1 MVGRTLQQAHS
12 RAQWLKHHAKELG
25 FTSVGISK
33 AQHLDEE
40 APRLEAWLKQDM
52 HGEMAYME
60 GHFDKRLDPRKLL
73 PGTKTVV
80 SLLFNYH
87 NPSPPSDPE
96 APRIAQ
102 YALGEDYHFVLK
114 WKLKELLKW
123 MKRDWGDVAGRVFV
137 DSAPILERAW
147 AARSGLGWV
156 GKNSL
161 LLNKHHGSYF
171 FLAEML
177 LDVDIEP
184 DAPVTDHCGSCT
196 RCIDACPT
204 DAIVKP
210 YVVDGSK
217 CISYFTI
224 ELRGAIPEPVQGHM
238 EDWMFGCDI
247 CQEVCPW
254 NRHATPTTEPRFS
267 PHPRLLDM
275 SKADWLDLTEEV
287 FKDVFKDSA
296 VKRAGL
302 AGLTRNIAF
311 LQTGKSGHKKTPP
324 ASGEA

>member
-1 MVGRTLQQAHS
+1 MGRTLHQAQS

-87 NPSPPSDPE
+87 NPSLPMDPE

-147 AARSGLGWV
+147 AAKSGLGWV

-177 LDVDIEP
+177 LDVDIAP

-254 NRHATPTTEPRFS
+254 NRHATPTAEPRFS

-311 LQTGKSGHKKTPP
+311 LQPGKSGHKKAPP

>member
-1 MVGRTLQQAHS
+1 MAKAKQLASDRSAWIKR
-12 RAQWLKHHAKELG
+12 RAQELG
-25 FTSVGISK
+25 FVSVGISV
-33 AQHLDEE
+33 ASQLTEE

-73 PGTKTVV
+73 PGTKSVV

-87 NPSPPSDPE
+87 NPIGQSDTE
-96 APRIAQ
+96 APRLSQ
-102 YALGEDYHFVLK
+102 YAYGEDYHFVLK

-123 MKRDWGDVAGRVFV
+123 MRAEWGDIGGRVYV

-147 AARSGLGWV
+147 ARQSGLGWI

-161 LLNKHHGSYF
+161 LISKKKGSYF

-177 LDVDIEP
+177 LDVDLEP
-184 DAPVTDHCGSCT
+184 DAPVTDHCGTCT

-204 DAIVKP
+204 DAIIKP
-210 YVVDGSK
+210 NVVDGSK

-224 ELRGAIPEPVQGHM
+224 ELRGAIPEPVKGHM
-238 EDWMFGCDI
+238 ENWMFGCDI

-254 NRHATPTTEPRFS
+254 NRHATPTAEPRFS
-267 PHPRLLDM
+267 PHPRLMDM
-275 SKADWLDLTEEV
+275 TNSDWEDLTEDI
-287 FKDVFKDSA
+287 FRDVFKDSP
-296 VKRAGL
+296 VKRTGL
-302 AGLTRNIAF
+302 LGLKRNIRA
-311 LQTGKSGHKKTPP
+311 LRQES
-324 ASGEA
+324 E

>member
-1 MVGRTLQQAHS
+1 MAKAKQLASDRSAWIKR
-12 RAQWLKHHAKELG
+12 RAQELG
-25 FTSVGISK
+25 FVSVGISV
-33 AQHLDEE
+33 ARQLTEE

-73 PGTKTVV
+73 PGTKSVV

-87 NPSPPSDPE
+87 NPIGQSDTE
-96 APRIAQ
+96 APRLSQ
-102 YALGEDYHFVLK
+102 YAYGEDYHFVLK

-123 MKRDWGDVAGRVFV
+123 MRTEWGDIGGRVYV

-147 AARSGLGWV
+147 ARQSGLGWI

-161 LLNKHHGSYF
+161 LISKKKGSYF

-177 LDVDIEP
+177 LDVDLEP
-184 DAPVTDHCGSCT
+184 DAPVTDHCGTCT

-204 DAIVKP
+204 DAIIKP
-210 YVVDGSK
+210 SVVDGSK

-224 ELRGAIPEPVQGHM
+224 ELRGAIPEPVKGHM
-238 EDWMFGCDI
+238 ENWMFGCDI

-254 NRHATPTTEPRFS
+254 NRHATPTAEPRFS
-267 PHPRLLDM
+267 PHPRLMDM
-275 SKADWLDLTEEV
+275 TNSDWEDLTEDV
-287 FKDVFKDSA
+287 FRDVFKDSP
-296 VKRAGL
+296 VKRTGL
-302 AGLTRNIAF
+302 LGLKRNIRA
-311 LQTGKSGHKKTPP
+311 LRQES
-324 ASGEA
+324 E

>member
-1 MVGRTLQQAHS
+1 MGRSAHVAS
-12 RAQWLKHHAKELG
+12 QRAAWIKEKARELG
-25 FTSVGISK
+25 FASVGISV
-33 AQHLDEE
+33 AAELTEE
-40 APRLEAWLKQDM
+40 APRLESWLKQGM

-73 PGTKTVV
+73 PGTKSVV

-87 NPSPPSDPE
+87 NPQKATDE
-96 APRIAQ
+96 GAPKIAQ
-102 YALGEDYHFVLK
+102 YAYGEDYHFVLK

-123 MKRDWGDVAGRVFV
+123 MRAEWGDVGGRVYV

-147 AARSGLGWV
+147 AQKSGLGWI
-156 GKNSL
+156 GKHSL
-161 LLNKHHGSYF
+161 LLNKHAGSYF

-177 LDVDIEP
+177 LDVELEP

-204 DAIVKP
+204 DAIIKP

-224 ELRGAIPEPVQGHM
+224 ELRGALPEPVKGHM
-238 EDWMFGCDI
+238 DGWMFGCDV

-254 NRHATPTTEPRFS
+254 NRHATPTTEPRFA

-275 SKADWLDLTEEV
+275 TQSDWHDLTEDV
-287 FKDVFKDSA
+287 FREVFKDSA
-296 VKRAGL
+296 VKRTGL
-302 AGLTRNIAF
+302 EGLRRNIEF
-311 LQTGKSGHKKTPP
+311 LGSGNHKP
-324 ASGEA
+324 

>member
-1 MVGRTLQQAHS
+1 MAKAKQLASDRSAWIKR
-12 RAQWLKHHAKELG
+12 RAQELG
-25 FTSVGISK
+25 FVSVGISV
-33 AQHLDEE
+33 ARQLTEE

-73 PGTKTVV
+73 PGTKSVV

-87 NPSPPSDPE
+87 NPIGQSDTE
-96 APRIAQ
+96 APRLSQ
-102 YALGEDYHFVLK
+102 YAYGEDYHFVLK

-123 MKRDWGDVAGRVFV
+123 MRAEWGDIGGRVYV

-147 AARSGLGWV
+147 ARQSGLGWI

-161 LLNKHHGSYF
+161 LISKKKGSYF

-177 LDVDIEP
+177 LDIDLEP
-184 DAPVTDHCGSCT
+184 DAPVTDHCGTCT

-204 DAIVKP
+204 DAIIKP
-210 YVVDGSK
+210 SVVDGSK

-224 ELRGAIPEPVQGHM
+224 ELRGAIPEPVKGHM
-238 EDWMFGCDI
+238 ENWMFGCDI

-254 NRHATPTTEPRFS
+254 NRHATPTAEPRFS
-267 PHPRLLDM
+267 PHPRLMDM
-275 SKADWLDLTEEV
+275 TNSDWEDLTEDV
-287 FKDVFKDSA
+287 FRDVFKDSP
-296 VKRAGL
+296 VKRTGL
-302 AGLTRNIAF
+302 LGLKRNIRA
-311 LQTGKSGHKKTPP
+311 LRQKS
-324 ASGEA
+324 E

>member
-1 MVGRTLQQAHS
+1 MGRTLHQAQS

-60 GHFDKRLDPRKLL
+60 GHFEKRLDPRRLL

-87 NPSPPSDPE
+87 NPTPPSDPE

-147 AARSGLGWV
+147 AAKSGLGWI

-275 SKADWLDLTEEV
+275 TKADWSDLTEEV

-296 VKRAGL
+296 VKRTGL
-302 AGLTRNIAF
+302 AGLTRNITF
-311 LQTGKSGHKKTPP
+311 LQTGRVGDKKAPP
-324 ASGEA
+324 ESGEA

>member
-1 MVGRTLQQAHS
+1 MAKAKQLASDRSAWIKR
-12 RAQWLKHHAKELG
+12 RAQELG
-25 FTSVGISK
+25 FVSVGISV
-33 AQHLDEE
+33 ARQLTEE

-73 PGTKTVV
+73 PGTKSVV

-87 NPSPPSDPE
+87 NPIGQSDTE
-96 APRIAQ
+96 APRLSQ
-102 YALGEDYHFVLK
+102 YAYGEDYHFVLK

-123 MKRDWGDVAGRVFV
+123 MRAEWGDIGGRVYV

-147 AARSGLGWV
+147 ARQSGLGWI

-161 LLNKHHGSYF
+161 LISKKKGSYF

-177 LDVDIEP
+177 LDVDLEP
-184 DAPVTDHCGSCT
+184 DAPVTDHCGTCT

-204 DAIVKP
+204 DAIIKP
-210 YVVDGSK
+210 NVVDGSK

-224 ELRGAIPEPVQGHM
+224 ELRGAIPEPVKGHM
-238 EDWMFGCDI
+238 ENWMFGCDI

-254 NRHATPTTEPRFS
+254 NRHATPTAEPRFS
-267 PHPRLLDM
+267 PHPRLMDM
-275 SKADWLDLTEEV
+275 TNSDWEDLTEDV
-287 FKDVFKDSA
+287 FRDVFKDSP
-296 VKRAGL
+296 VKRTGL
-302 AGLTRNIAF
+302 LGLKRNIRA
-311 LQTGKSGHKKTPP
+311 LRQES
-324 ASGEA
+324 E

>member
-1 MVGRTLQQAHS
+1 MGRTLHQAQT

-25 FTSVGISK
+25 FTSVGISRVRK
-33 AQHLDEE
+33 LDEE

-60 GHFDKRLDPRKLL
+60 GNFEKRLDPRKLL
-73 PGTKTVV
+73 PGTQTVV

-87 NPSPPSDPE
+87 NPTLSSDPE

-123 MKRDWGDVAGRVFV
+123 MKRDWGDVSGRGFV

-147 AARSGLGWV
+147 GAKSGLGWI

-161 LLNKHHGSYF
+161 LLNKQRGSYF

-254 NRHATPTTEPRFS
+254 NRHSTPTTEPRFS

-275 SKADWLDLTEEV
+275 TKADWLDLTEDV
-287 FKDVFKDSA
+287 FKEVFKDSA
-296 VKRAGL
+296 VKRTGL

-311 LQTGKSGHKKTPP
+311 LQSGEVGHKKAPP
-324 ASGEA
+324 GSGEA

>member
-1 MVGRTLQQAHS
+1 MGRTLHQAQT

-87 NPSPPSDPE
+87 NPTPPSDPE

-123 MKRDWGDVAGRVFV
+123 MQRDWGDVSGRVFV

-147 AARSGLGWV
+147 AAKSGLGWI

-184 DAPVTDHCGSCT
+184 DVPVTDHCGSCT

-275 SKADWLDLTEEV
+275 TKADWLDLTEEV
-287 FKDVFKDSA
+287 FRDVFKDSA
-296 VKRAGL
+296 VKRTGL

-311 LQTGKSGHKKTPP
+311 LQQGKQGHKKAPP

>member
-1 MVGRTLQQAHS
+1 MAKAKQLASDRSAWIKR
-12 RAQWLKHHAKELG
+12 RAQELG
-25 FTSVGISK
+25 FVSVGISV
-33 AQHLDEE
+33 ARQLTEE

-73 PGTKTVV
+73 PGTKSVV

-87 NPSPPSDPE
+87 NPIGQSDTE
-96 APRIAQ
+96 APRLSQ
-102 YALGEDYHFVLK
+102 YAYGEDYHFVLK

-123 MKRDWGDVAGRVFV
+123 MRAEWGDIGGRVYV

-147 AARSGLGWV
+147 ARQSGLGWI

-161 LLNKHHGSYF
+161 LISKKKGSYF

-177 LDVDIEP
+177 LDVDLEP
-184 DAPVTDHCGSCT
+184 DAPVTDHCGTCT

-204 DAIVKP
+204 DAIIKP
-210 YVVDGSK
+210 SVVDGSK

-224 ELRGAIPEPVQGHM
+224 ELRGAIPEPVKGHM
-238 EDWMFGCDI
+238 ENWMFGCDI

-254 NRHATPTTEPRFS
+254 NRHATPTAEPRFS
-267 PHPRLLDM
+267 PHPRLMDM
-275 SKADWLDLTEEV
+275 TNSDWEDLTEDV
-287 FKDVFKDSA
+287 FRDVFKDSP
-296 VKRAGL
+296 VKRTGL
-302 AGLTRNIAF
+302 LGLKRNIRA
-311 LQTGKSGHKKTPP
+311 LRQES
-324 ASGEA
+324 E

>member
-1 MVGRTLQQAHS
+1 MGRTLHQAQT

-40 APRLEAWLKQDM
+40 ALRLEAWLKQDM

-87 NPSPPSDPE
+87 NPTPPSDPE

-123 MKRDWGDVAGRVFV
+123 MKRDWGNVSGRVFV

-147 AARSGLGWV
+147 AAKSGLGWI

-177 LDVDIEP
+177 LDIDIEP
-184 DAPVTDHCGSCT
+184 DVPVTDHCGSCT

-275 SKADWLDLTEEV
+275 TKADWLDLTEEV
-287 FKDVFKDSA
+287 FRDVFKDSA
-296 VKRAGL
+296 VKRTGL

-311 LQTGKSGHKKTPP
+311 LQKGKQGHKKAPP

>member
-1 MVGRTLQQAHS
+1 MAKAKQLASDRSAWIKR
-12 RAQWLKHHAKELG
+12 RAQELG
-25 FTSVGISK
+25 FVSVGISV
-33 AQHLDEE
+33 ARQLTEE

-73 PGTKTVV
+73 PGTKSVV

-87 NPSPPSDPE
+87 NPIGQSDTE
-96 APRIAQ
+96 APRLSQ
-102 YALGEDYHFVLK
+102 YAYGEDYHFVLK

-123 MKRDWGDVAGRVFV
+123 MRAEWGDIGGRVYV

-147 AARSGLGWV
+147 ARKSGLGWI

-161 LLNKHHGSYF
+161 LISKKKGSYF

-177 LDVDIEP
+177 LDVDLEP
-184 DAPVTDHCGSCT
+184 DAPVTDHCGTCT

-204 DAIVKP
+204 DAIIKP
-210 YVVDGSK
+210 NVVDGSK

-224 ELRGAIPEPVQGHM
+224 ELRGAIPEPVKGHM
-238 EDWMFGCDI
+238 ENWMFGCDI

-254 NRHATPTTEPRFS
+254 NRHATPTAEPRFS
-267 PHPRLLDM
+267 PHPRLMDM
-275 SKADWLDLTEEV
+275 TNSDWEDLTEDI
-287 FKDVFKDSA
+287 FRDVFKDSP
-296 VKRAGL
+296 VKRTGL
-302 AGLTRNIAF
+302 LGLKRNIRA
-311 LQTGKSGHKKTPP
+311 LRQES
-324 ASGEA
+324 E

>member
-1 MVGRTLQQAHS
+1 MGRTLHQAQT

-87 NPSPPSDPE
+87 NPTPPSDPE

-123 MKRDWGDVAGRVFV
+123 MKRDWGDVSGRVFV

-147 AARSGLGWV
+147 AAKSGLGWI

-184 DAPVTDHCGSCT
+184 DASVTDHCGSCT

-275 SKADWLDLTEEV
+275 TKADWLDLTEEV
-287 FKDVFKDSA
+287 FRDVFKDSA
-296 VKRAGL
+296 VKRTGL

-311 LQTGKSGHKKTPP
+311 LHTGKSGHKKAPP

>member
-1 MVGRTLQQAHS
+1 MGRTLHQAQS

-60 GHFDKRLDPRKLL
+60 GHFDKRLDPRRLL

-224 ELRGAIPEPVQGHM
+224 ELRGAIPEPVKGHM

-275 SKADWLDLTEEV
+275 SKAEWLDLTEEV

-296 VKRAGL
+296 VKRTGL
-302 AGLTRNIAF
+302 TGLTRNIAF
-311 LQTGKSGHKKTPP
+311 LQTGKSGHKTSPP
-324 ASGEA
+324 ESGET

>member
-1 MVGRTLQQAHS
+1 
-12 RAQWLKHHAKELG
+12 
-25 FTSVGISK
+25 
-33 AQHLDEE
+33 
-40 APRLEAWLKQDM
+40 M

-87 NPSPPSDPE
+87 NPTPPSDPE

-123 MKRDWGDVAGRVFV
+123 MKRDWGDVAGRGFV

-147 AARSGLGWV
+147 AAKSGLGWI

-224 ELRGAIPEPVQGHM
+224 ELRDALPEPMAGKF
-238 EDWMFGCDI
+238 DNWMFGCDL
-247 CQEVCPW
+247 CQDVCPW
-254 NRHATPTTEPRFS
+254 NRHATPHNEPAFAPKPELMRMTRQEWVDLKEDTFGELFRKS
-267 PHPRLLDM
+267 PVQR
-275 SKADWLDLTEEV
+275 TGYE
-287 FKDVFKDSA
+287 
-296 VKRAGL
+296 GL
-302 AGLTRNIAF
+302 KRNIAF
-311 LQTGKSGHKKTPP
+311 LDRSRKD
-324 ASGEA
+324 A